1 MPRDTL
7 PLSPLLPLTPDWPS
21 LAQECSR
28 AYFALYRI
36 TAAVRA
42 GTADGRDFWVAQQ
55 RMDKA
60 ASVIAA
66 WADPDLY
73 GRMLARESIL
83 RELETPPTDKRL
95 YESQP
100 PPTCPNV
107 ANNTPH
113 ASCCEQC
120 RYELGI

>member
-1 MPRDTL
+1 MPRSNL

-28 AYFALYRI
+28 AYFALYRTI
-36 TAAVRA
+36 AAVRA
-42 GTADGRDFWVAQQ
+42 GKADGHDYWLAHTRLE
-55 RMDKA
+55 KA

-73 GRMLARESIL
+73 GRSLARDSIL
-83 RELETPPTDKRL
+83 AA
-95 YESQP
+95 
-100 PPTCPNV
+100 TCDNI
-107 ANNTPH
+107 ANNTPQ
-113 ASCCEQC
+113 ASCCDTC

>member
-28 AYFALYRI
+28 AYFALYRTI
-36 TAAVRA
+36 AAVRD
-42 GTADGRDFWVAQQ
+42 GTADGHDYWQAYYRLE
-55 RMDKA
+55 KA

-66 WADPDLY
+66 WGDPDLY
-73 GRMLARESIL
+73 GRLLARESIL
-83 RELETPPTDKRL
+83 A
-95 YESQP
+95 
-100 PPTCPNV
+100 TCDNI
-107 ANNTPH
+107 ANNTPQ
-113 ASCCEQC
+113 ASCCDTC

>member
-28 AYFALYRI
+28 AYFALYRTI
-36 TAAVRA
+36 AAVRD
-42 GTADGRDFWVAQQ
+42 GTADGHDYWQAYYRLE
-55 RMDKA
+55 KA

-66 WADPDLY
+66 WGDPDLY
-73 GRMLARESIL
+73 GRMLARDSIL
-83 RELETPPTDKRL
+83 AA
-95 YESQP
+95 
-100 PPTCPNV
+100 TCDNI

-113 ASCCEQC
+113 A
-120 RYELGI
+120 RLL